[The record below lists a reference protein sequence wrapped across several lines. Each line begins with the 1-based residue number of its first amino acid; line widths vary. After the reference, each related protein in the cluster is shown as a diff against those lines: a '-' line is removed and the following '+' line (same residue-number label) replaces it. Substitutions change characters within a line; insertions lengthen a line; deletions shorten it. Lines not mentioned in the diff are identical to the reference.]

1 MERIGNILD
10 MVLSPALVGEAV
22 EYSRLYKAW
31 NSIIDDA
38 FMSWRAGDEEAEDF
52 VFDDA
57 ETKNRV
63 NAAKLHDHSRVR
75 ELDRQRLVIET
86 DHPGWIQIL
95 QFRQQQLLTAAQR
108 KFPSLGIKKISFILM
123 KAGGAR

>member
-10 MVLSPALVGEAV
+10 MVLSPALAEEAV
-22 EYSRLYKAW
+22 EHSRLYKAW

-38 FMSWRAGDEEAEDF
+38 FVIWQAGNEEVEDF
-52 VFDDA
+52 IFDDA

-95 QFRQQQLLTAAQR
+95 QFRQRQLLAAAQR
-108 KFPSLGIKKISFILM
+108 RFPALGIKKISFILM
-123 KAGGAR
+123 KAGGTR

>member
-1 MERIGNILD
+1 MEKIGNILD
-10 MVLSPALVGEAV
+10 MVLSPALAEKAA
-22 EYSRLYKAW
+22 EYAKVYRAW
-31 NSIIDDA
+31 NGIIDEA
-38 FMSWRAGDEEAEDF
+38 FMNRWTGDEEAEDF
-52 VFDDA
+52 IFDDG

-95 QFRQQQLLTAAQR
+95 QFRQRQLLAAAQR
-108 KFPSLGIKKISFILM
+108 TFPSLGIQKISFILM
-123 KAGGAR
+123 KTGSAR

>member
-10 MVLSPALVGEAV
+10 VILSPALVEEAA
-22 EYSRLYKAW
+22 EYSKVFKAW
-31 NSIIDDA
+31 NTIVDEA
-38 FMSWRAGDEEAEDF
+38 FMHRRAGDEETEDF
-52 VFDDA
+52 AFDDV

-95 QFRQQQLLTAAQR
+95 QFRQRQLLAAAQR
-108 KFPSLGIKKISFILM
+108 RFPALEIRKISFILA
-123 KAGGAR
+123 KAGGTR

>member
-1 MERIGNILD
+1 MESIGNILD
-10 MVLSPALVGEAV
+10 MVLSPALAEEAI
-22 EYSRLYKAW
+22 EYSKLYKAW
-31 NSIIDDA
+31 NTIVDEA
-38 FMSWRAGDEEAEDF
+38 FMGRQAGDEEAVDF
-52 VFDDA
+52 AFDDT

-63 NAAKLHDHSRVR
+63 NATKLHDHSKVR

-95 QFRQQQLLTAAQR
+95 QFRQRQLLAAAQR
-108 KFPSLGIKKISFILM
+108 KFPALEIKKISFILM

>member
-1 MERIGNILD
+1 
-10 MVLSPALVGEAV
+10 MVLSPALVEEAA
-22 EYSRLYKAW
+22 EYSKVFKAW
-31 NSIIDDA
+31 GTIVDEA
-38 FMSWRAGDEEAEDF
+38 FMSRQAGDEEAEDF

-57 ETKNRV
+57 ATKNRV

-75 ELDRQRLVIET
+75 EIDRQRLVIET

-95 QFRQQQLLTAAQR
+95 QFRQRQLLAAAQR
-108 KFPSLGIKKISFILM
+108 KFPALGIKKISFILM